1 MFFDL
6 FDQLRLSRCHGMTAL
21 CVFPLTDV
29 DSLHEG
35 RLLSSFLLLGK
46 KFLGGIFFLTRRH
59 ATRVPPKTFWEID
72 FFPQIRQFADFFAK
86 ISILKITRVTRVIR
100 STIQQC

>member
-1 MFFDL
+1 
-6 FDQLRLSRCHGMTAL
+6 MTAL

-46 KFLGGIFFLTRRH
+46 KFLGGIFFSDT
-59 ATRVPPKTFWEID
+59 ATRDTGPSKNFLGD
-72 FFPQIRQFADFFAK
+72 
-86 ISILKITRVTRVIR
+86 
-100 STIQQC
+100 